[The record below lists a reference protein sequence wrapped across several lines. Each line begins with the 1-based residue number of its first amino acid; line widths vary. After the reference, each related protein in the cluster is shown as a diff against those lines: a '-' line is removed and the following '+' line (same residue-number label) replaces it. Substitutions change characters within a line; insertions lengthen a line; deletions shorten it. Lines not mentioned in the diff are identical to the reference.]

1 MSTKNSEL
9 EIFTF
14 DQIKDEFTGKIGT
27 EKRTQYEQELEL
39 EVLAEM
45 TLRRTGEKYPDSEE
59 SKERENT

>member
-45 TLRRTGEKYPDSEE
+45 TLQRPGEKYPDSGE